1 VAIRCGHCGA
11 THDTAGDVR
20 RCHEGSLAETLA
32 SARPEVLSPRVHRIG
47 TDSVHTDSLPG
58 GAGRRSFAGP
68 DALGRNVLVN
78 ADGEPPEPWRDAARI
93 EIDERV
99 LADPAP
105 LVAVLRE
112 RAAARQRT
120 VFELRVPFDD
130 PDEIERRPLHELGP
144 GFELQGQ
151 ALHHLVWANSVDARS
166 PDGPCWTLADRAVA
180 LGAEPGGPADV
191 VLPSGAPAWCDGGPL
206 WHPDD
211 SDTSAPNRYRIGAH
225 VLHRISLEH
234 GSLAPLGVNVTS
246 ADLADDQ
253 LAAVTHPGGG
263 ARVIAPA
270 GSGKTRVLTER
281 ARILLGAWD
290 LPPDAVCLV
299 AFNKRAQ
306 EEMRDRTVDVARL
319 HVRTLN
325 SLALAIVNGDKPF
338 ATRPQRRRTIDEPQV
353 RRILS
358 ELVKFPRR
366 TNTDPAAS
374 WIEALS
380 VARLGL
386 RAPLDVEHAD
396 GDEIPGFAD
405 VLARYRDRLARDGTL
420 DFDEQIVAAIE
431 ILLTEPAARR
441 QAQRACRLL
450 LVDEFQDLTPAHLLL
465 VRLLASPDLAVF
477 GVGDDDQT
485 IYGYNGADPTWLIDY
500 GKYFPGAGDHPLEVN
515 YRCAPAIVTAADR
528 LLRHNRRRVPKTIR
542 AGRQDGTGWRS
553 IASKATADATVGVV
567 SDLVASG
574 TAPADIAVLARV
586 NVVLAP
592 VQIGLM
598 ERGVAVRPAIGTE
611 FLDRVAVR
619 SALAWLRLATG
630 RWTTDA
636 VREALRR
643 PSRSLHPR
651 IAEWTA
657 EQRDIAGL
665 RRLAVRVTNERDSER
680 LAEFAVDI
688 AAVSNHAASTTVDA
702 LGFLCDRI
710 GLAGAISTLDRDRHG
725 MNRTAQADDLDALM
739 ALAPHHP
746 DARSFETWL
755 NEALKRRGEPDGV
768 TLASV
773 HKVKGQEWR
782 HVVIHHADALQFPH
796 RLADDREEE
805 RRVFH
810 VALTRAI
817 DEAVIV
823 TTTTPTMFLA
833 ELTTEPGDLD
843 DEPLELPAPPPPRA
857 AKTAATT
864 DEPLVA
870 ALRAFR
876 QTARNGKPAYTV
888 FDDDTMH
895 RIATLRPTTL
905 AQLATVRGIGKA
917 RLDNFGAGILEAVAA
932 VEHD

>member
-11 THDTAGDVR
+11 THDTANDVR
-20 RCHEGSLAETLA
+20 RCHAGTLGEPAAPVDLA
-32 SARPEVLSPRVHRIG
+32 PRRHRIG
-47 TDSVHTDSLPG
+47 AESVPTTGL
-58 GAGRRSFAGP
+58 AGHGVFFGP
-68 DALGRNVLVN
+68 EAFGRNVVVTG
-78 ADGEPPEPWRDAARI
+78 DGEPPEPWRDAARI
-93 EIDERV
+93 EIDEGA

-105 LVAVLRE
+105 MVAVLRE
-112 RAAARQRT
+112 RAAGRRRT

-144 GFELQGQ
+144 GFELPGQ
-151 ALHHLVWANSVDARS
+151 ALHHLVWANSVDARQ
-166 PDGPCWTLADRAVA
+166 PDRVRWPLADRAIA
-180 LGAEPGGPADV
+180 LGARPGGPADI
-191 VLPSGAPAWCDGGPL
+191 VLPDGTPAWCDGGTL
-206 WHPDD
+206 WQHDGLGA
-211 SDTSAPNRYRIGAH
+211 SVVHRIG
-225 VLHRISLEH
+225 IEH
-234 GSLAPLGVNVTS
+234 GSLDPLGANATA

-253 LAAVTHPGGG
+253 RAAVIHPGGG

-281 ARILLGAWD
+281 ARVLLGSWG
-290 LPPDAVCLV
+290 LPADAVCLV

-306 EEMRDRTVDVARL
+306 EEMRDRTGDVARL

-338 ATRPQRRRTIDEPQV
+338 APRAHRRRTIDEPHV
-353 RRILS
+353 RRMLS
-358 ELVKFPRR
+358 ELVRFPRR

-374 WIEALS
+374 WIEALG

-386 RAPLDVEHAD
+386 KAPHDVEHAY
-396 GDEIPGFAD
+396 GDEIPGFAAA
-405 VLARYRDRLARDGTL
+405 LARYRDRLARDGTL

-485 IYGYNGADPTWLIDY
+485 IYGYNGADPSWLINYRD
-500 GKYFPGAGDHPLEVN
+500 YFPGAGDHPLEVN
-515 YRCAPAIVTAADR
+515 YRCAPAIVAAADR

-542 AGRQDGTGWRS
+542 AGREEGTGWRS
-553 IASKATADATVGVV
+553 VTAAATADATVAVV
-567 SDLVASG
+567 NDLVASG
-574 TAPADIAVLARV
+574 VAASDIAVLARV

-592 VQIGLM
+592 VQIGLT
-598 ERGVAVRPAIGTE
+598 EAGVAVQPAVGKE
-611 FLDRVAVR
+611 FLERVAVR

-643 PSRSLHPR
+643 PSRSLHPK
-651 IAEWTA
+651 IAEWTS

-665 RRLAVRVTNERDSER
+665 RRLAGRVTNERDSER
-680 LAEFAVDI
+680 LTQFAAEIV
-688 AAVSNHAASTTVDA
+688 AVSEHAGSSTADA
-702 LGFLCDRI
+702 LGFVCDRV

-739 ALAPHHP
+739 ALAPHQP
-746 DARSFETWL
+746 DAGRFETWL
-755 NEALKRRGEPDGV
+755 GEALGRRGQPDGV

-773 HKVKGQEWR
+773 HRVKGQEWR
-782 HVVIHHADALQFPH
+782 RVVIHHADALQFPH

-817 DEAVIV
+817 DEAIIV
-823 TTTTPTMFLA
+823 ATPTPTIFLA
-833 ELTTEPGDLD
+833 ELTTEPGPLD
-843 DEPLELPAPPPPRA
+843 AERAESAEALALTPSRPAKTGAPVDEPLI
-857 AKTAATT
+857 T
-864 DEPLVA
+864 

-876 QTARNGKPAYTV
+876 QAARNGKPAYTV

-895 RIATLRPTTL
+895 RIAVLRPTTL
-905 AQLATVRGIGKA
+905 AQLGTVRGIGKA
-917 RLDNFGAGILEAVAA
+917 RLDNFGAGILAAVAA
-932 VEHD
+932 AEHE

>member
-11 THDTAGDVR
+11 THDTADEVR
-20 RCHEGSLAETLA
+20 RCHRGALGERPVPPGVTPPEPEPALAALA
-32 SARPEVLSPRVHRIG
+32 GHR
-47 TDSVHTDSLPG
+47 D
-58 GAGRRSFAGP
+58 FAGP
-68 DALGRNVLVN
+68 DALGRNVVVTV
-78 ADGEPPEPWRDAARI
+78 DGEPPEPWRDAARI
-93 EIDERV
+93 EIDGRAV
-99 LADPAP
+99 ADPAP

-112 RAAARQRT
+112 RAATRQRT
-120 VFELRVPFDD
+120 VFALHGALDE

-144 GFELQGQ
+144 GFELSGH

-166 PDGPCWTLADRAVA
+166 PAGPRWPLADRAVA
-180 LGAEPGGPADV
+180 LGARAGGPADV
-191 VLPSGAPAWCDGGPL
+191 VLPNGNPAWCDGGPL

-211 SDTSAPNRYRIGAH
+211 SDASAPNRYRIGAD
-225 VLHRISLEH
+225 VLHRISVEH
-234 GSLAPLGVNVTS
+234 GSLVPLGANVTT
-246 ADLADDQ
+246 ADLAPDQ
-253 LAAVTHPGGG
+253 RAAVTHPGGG

-281 ARILLGAWD
+281 ARILLGSWD

-306 EEMRDRTVDVARL
+306 EEMRDRTGDVARL

-325 SLALAIVNGDKPF
+325 SLALAIVNGDAPF
-338 ATRPQRRRTIDEPQV
+338 AGRRQRRRTIDEPHV

-386 RAPLDVEHAD
+386 RAPHDVEHAY
-396 GDEIPGFAD
+396 GDEIPGFA
-405 VLARYRDRLARDGTL
+405 VAFTRYRDRLARDGLL

-431 ILLTEPAARR
+431 ILLTEPDARR

-500 GKYFPGAGDHPLEVN
+500 DQYFPGAGDHPLEVN
-515 YRCAPAIVTAADR
+515 YRCAPAIVVAADR

-542 AGRQDGTGWRS
+542 SGRAEGSGWRS
-553 IASKATADATVGVV
+553 IAAAATADATVGVIR
-567 SDLVASG
+567 DLVTKG
-574 TAPADIAVLARV
+574 VAPSDIAVLARV

-592 VQIGLM
+592 VQIGLS
-598 ERGVAVRPAIGTE
+598 EEGIAVRPAVGGE

-630 RWTTDA
+630 RWTTEA

-643 PSRSLHPR
+643 PSRSLHPK
-651 IAEWTA
+651 IADWTS
-657 EQRDIAGL
+657 EQRDVAGL
-665 RRLAVRVTNERDSER
+665 QRLAARVTTERDSER
-680 LAEFAVDI
+680 I
-688 AAVSNHAASTTVDA
+688 AAFAADIVALTEEAKSSTAAA
-702 LGFLCDRI
+702 LGFVCDRV
-710 GLAGAISTLDRDRHG
+710 GLAGAISTLDKDRHG

-739 ALAPHHP
+739 ALAPRQP
-746 DARSFETWL
+746 DASRFEAWL
-755 NEALKRRGEPDGV
+755 GDALGRRGQPDGV

-782 HVVIHHADALQFPH
+782 HVVIHHADTLQFPH

-833 ELTTEPGDLD
+833 ELTTEPGEFD
-843 DEPLELPAPPPPRA
+843 DEPAELPPPSSSRP
-857 AKTAATT
+857 AKPAKPAATA

-876 QTARNGKPAYTV
+876 QGARNGKPAYTV

-895 RIATLRPTTL
+895 RIATLRPSTL

-917 RLDNFGAGILEAVAA
+917 RLESFGAGILAAVAA
-932 VEHD
+932 AEHD

>member
-11 THDTAGDVR
+11 THDTAADVR
-20 RCHEGSLAETLA
+20 RCHEGSLFAETPPPAERGEPVALDDA
-32 SARPEVLSPRVHRIG
+32 VICG
-47 TDSVHTDSLPG
+47 DW
-58 GAGRRSFAGP
+58 AGP
-68 DALGRNVLVN
+68 DALGRNVVV
-78 ADGEPPEPWRDAARI
+78 AEAGEAPDAWRDAARV
-93 EIDERV
+93 EIDERS
-99 LADPAP
+99 LADPTP

-112 RAAARQRT
+112 RAAARRRT
-120 VFELRVPFDD
+120 VFELCVPFDD

-144 GFELQGQ
+144 GFELTGQ
-151 ALHHLVWANSVDARS
+151 ALHHLVWANSVDART
-166 PDGPCWTLADRAVA
+166 PDHPRWPLAERAVA
-180 LGAEPGGPADV
+180 LGARAGGPADV
-191 VLPSGAPAWCDGGPL
+191 VLPDGAPAWCDGGPL
-206 WHPDD
+206 WNPTG
-211 SDTSAPNRYRIGAH
+211 SDTL
-225 VLHRISLEH
+225 VVHRIALEH
-234 GSLAPLGVNVTS
+234 DSLAPLGANTTD
-246 ADLADDQ
+246 APLAPDQ
-253 LAAVTHPGGG
+253 RAAVTHPGGG

-281 ARILLGAWD
+281 ARIVLGSWD
-290 LPPDAVCLV
+290 LPADGVCLV

-306 EEMRDRTVDVARL
+306 EEMRERTRDLPNL

-325 SLALAIVNGDKPF
+325 SLALAIVNGDAPF
-338 ATRPQRRRTIDEPQV
+338 ASRGQRRRTIDEPQV

-358 ELVKFPRR
+358 EIVRFPRR

-386 RAPLDVEHAD
+386 RAPNDVEHAY
-396 GDEIPGFAD
+396 GDEIPGFAAA
-405 VLARYRDRLARDGTL
+405 LARYRDRLARDGAL

-441 QAQRACRLL
+441 KAQRACRLL

-485 IYGYNGADPTWLIDY
+485 IYGYNGADPTWLIAY
-500 GKYFPGAGDHPLEVN
+500 EEYFPGAGDHPLEVN
-515 YRCAPAIVTAADR
+515 YRCAPAIVAAADQ
-528 LLRHNRRRVPKTIR
+528 LLRHNRRRVAKTIR
-542 AGRQDGTGWRS
+542 AGRDGGIGWRA
-553 IASKATADATVGVV
+553 ITTAETAATSVDVV
-567 SDLVASG
+567 RDLVAKG
-574 TAPADIAVLARV
+574 VAPVDIAVLARV

-598 ERGVAVRPAIGTE
+598 ESGVPVRAAVGTE

-619 SALAWLRLATG
+619 SALAWLRLATAS
-630 RWTTDA
+630 WSPAA

-651 IAEWTA
+651 IAEWA
-657 EQRDIAGL
+657 GEQRDLQGL
-665 RRLAVRVTNERDSER
+665 RRLVDRITNERDAER
-680 LAEFAVDI
+680 LSEFAADI
-688 AAVSNHAASTTVDA
+688 AALGAHAAASTADA
-702 LGFLCDRI
+702 LRFVCDRV
-710 GLAGAISTLDRDRHG
+710 GLAGAVSNLDRDRHG

-739 ALAPHHP
+739 ALAPHEP
-746 DARSFETWL
+746 DARAFEAWL
-755 NEALKRRGEPDGV
+755 GEALRRRGQPDGV

-782 HVVIHHADALQFPH
+782 HVVIHHADTLQFPH

-817 DEAVIV
+817 DEVVIV
-823 TTTTPTMFLA
+823 TTATPTRFLA
-833 ELTTEPGDLD
+833 ELTSEPG
-843 DEPLELPAPPPPRA
+843 EFEEPPPPA
-857 AKTAATT
+857 VLPKTGVPA

-895 RIATLRPTTL
+895 RIATLRPRTL

-917 RLDNFGAGILEAVAA
+917 RLESFGAGILAAVAA
-932 VEHD
+932 AGRD